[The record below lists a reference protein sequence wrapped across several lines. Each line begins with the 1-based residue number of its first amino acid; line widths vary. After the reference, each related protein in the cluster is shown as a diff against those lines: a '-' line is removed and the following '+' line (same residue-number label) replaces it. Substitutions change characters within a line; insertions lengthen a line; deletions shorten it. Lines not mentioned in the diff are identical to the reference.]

1 MTSRKGGVRSPKSER
16 RAFAATKFDRETM
29 KPAQFE
35 YVSPSTVEAAVEA
48 LVASHGEGKVLA
60 GGQSLLPL
68 LNFRMARPTVL
79 VDLNRIEG
87 LSYIDDRGDRIAVGA
102 LTRHRELE
110 HSPLIADK
118 LPVIS
123 AAMRHV
129 AHLAIR
135 NRGTIGGSLSHA
147 DPAAELPMLATFYEA
162 AITIQGPAGRRTV
175 TPDEFFVDALTTC
188 LEPEEIVVEIEFP
201 ILEQDG
207 WAFEEVARRFGD
219 FALASIA
226 VSVRRG
232 PSRLESARV
241 AVMGVA
247 DTPRRLTEAEHAL
260 LAMDLD
266 DAMPDRF
273 AEIVASQVSPNDDLH
288 ASGDYRRHLLAQLAK
303 RALRTALDM
312 KGGSS

>member
-1 MTSRKGGVRSPKSER
+1 
-16 RAFAATKFDRETM
+16 M
-29 KPAQFE
+29 KPAKFD
-35 YVSPSTVEAAVEA
+35 YVSPSTVDAAIEA
-48 LVASHGEGKVLA
+48 LVASNGEGKVLA

-68 LNFRMARPTVL
+68 LNFRMARPAVL
-79 VDLNRIEG
+79 VDLNGIEG
-87 LSYIDDRGDRIAVGA
+87 LSYIRDRGDRIAIGA
-102 LTRHRELE
+102 LTRHRDLE
-110 HSPLIADK
+110 HSALIASR
-118 LPVIS
+118 LPVMS

-162 AITIQGPAGRRTV
+162 AITVQGPEGRRTIA
-175 TPDEFFVDALTTC
+175 PEEFFVDALTNC

-226 VSVRRG
+226 VSVRRTA
-232 PSRLESARV
+232 SAFTAARV

-247 DTPRRLTEAEHAL
+247 DTPLRLRLAEQEL
-260 LAMDLD
+260 VAMVIDEQT
-266 DAMPDRF
+266 PDRF
-273 AEIVASQVSPNDDLH
+273 SESVASQVSPN
-288 ASGDYRRHLLAQLAK
+288 GDIHGSAEYRKHLLTQLAK
-303 RALRTALDM
+303 RALRTALAM
-312 KGGSS
+312 KG

>member
-1 MTSRKGGVRSPKSER
+1 
-16 RAFAATKFDRETM
+16 M
-29 KPAQFE
+29 KPAQFD
-35 YVSPSTVEAAVEA
+35 YVLPATVDAAVEA
-48 LVASHGEGKVLA
+48 LVASNGDGKVLA

-68 LNFRMARPTVL
+68 LNFRMARPSVL
-79 VDLNRIEG
+79 VDLNGIEG
-87 LSYIDDRGDRIAVGA
+87 LSYIEDRGDRIAIGA

-110 HSPLIADK
+110 HSPLIASK
-118 LPVIS
+118 LPAMS

-147 DPAAELPMLATFYEA
+147 DPAAELPMLATFYDA
-162 AITIQGPAGRRTV
+162 KISVQGPAGRRTIM
-175 TPDEFFVDALTTC
+175 PQEFFVDALTNC
-188 LEPEEIVVEIEFP
+188 MEPEDIVVEIEFP

-232 PSRLESARV
+232 PAKLEAARV

-247 DTPRRLTEAEHAL
+247 DTPLRLREAEQEL
-260 LAMDLD
+260 VTMELD
-266 DAMPDRF
+266 EQTPDRF
-273 AEIVASQVSPNDDLH
+273 SEIVVSKISPN
-288 ASGDYRRHLLAQLAK
+288 GDIHGSAEYRKHLLAQLAK
-303 RALRTALDM
+303 RALRTALAM
-312 KGGSS
+312 KA

>member
-1 MTSRKGGVRSPKSER
+1 
-16 RAFAATKFDRETM
+16 M
-29 KPAQFE
+29 KPAKFD
-35 YVSPSTVEAAVEA
+35 YISPSTVEAAVEA
-48 LVASHGEGKVLA
+48 LVASNGEGKVLA

-68 LNFRMARPTVL
+68 LNFRMARPSVL

-87 LSYIDDRGDRIAVGA
+87 LSYIEDRGDRIAIGA

-110 HSPLIADK
+110 HSPLIASK

-147 DPAAELPMLATFYEA
+147 DPAAELPMLAAFYEA
-162 AITIQGPAGRRTV
+162 EISVQGPMGRRKIA
-175 TPDEFFVDALTTC
+175 PGEFFVDALTTC
-188 LEPEEIVVEIEFP
+188 LEPEEIVVEVEFP
-201 ILEQDG
+201 ILEHDG

-226 VSVRRG
+226 VSIRRG
-232 PSRLESARV
+232 PSGLQAARV

-247 DTPRRLTEAEHAL
+247 DTPRRLREAEKQL
-260 LAMDLD
+260 VAMELD
-266 DAMPDRF
+266 DRTPDRF
-273 AEIVASQVSPNDDLH
+273 SAAVVSQVSPNDDLH
-288 ASGDYRRHLLAQLAK
+288 ASADYRRHLLAQLAK
-303 RALRTALDM
+303 RALQAALAM
-312 KGGSS
+312 KG

>member
-1 MTSRKGGVRSPKSER
+1 
-16 RAFAATKFDRETM
+16 M
-29 KPAQFE
+29 KPAKFD

-48 LVASHGEGKVLA
+48 LVASKGEGKVLA

-68 LNFRMARPTVL
+68 LNFRMARPAVL
-79 VDLNRIEG
+79 VDLNRIKG
-87 LSYIDDRGDRIAVGA
+87 LSYIEDRGNRIAIGA

-110 HSPLIADK
+110 HSPLIASK

-123 AAMRHV
+123 GAMRHV

-147 DPAAELPMLATFYEA
+147 DPAAELPMLAAFYEA
-162 AITIQGPAGRRTV
+162 EISVQGPAGRRTIA
-175 TPDEFFVDALTTC
+175 PGEFFVDALTNC

-201 ILEQDG
+201 ILKQDG

-226 VSVRRG
+226 VSVLRG
-232 PSRLESARV
+232 PSGLEAARV

-247 DTPRRLTEAEHAL
+247 DTPKRLREAEDAL
-260 LAMDLD
+260 VAMELD
-266 DAMPDRF
+266 DRTPDRF
-273 AEIVASQVSPNDDLH
+273 SEIVISQVSPNDDLH
-288 ASGDYRRHLLAQLAK
+288 ASADYRRHLLTQLAK
-303 RALRTALDM
+303 RALQAALAM
-312 KGGSS
+312 KG

>member
-1 MTSRKGGVRSPKSER
+1 
-16 RAFAATKFDRETM
+16 M
-29 KPAQFE
+29 KPAKFD
-35 YVSPSTVEAAVEA
+35 YVSPSTVEAAIEA
-48 LVASHGEGKVLA
+48 LVASNGEGKVLA

-87 LSYIDDRGDRIAVGA
+87 LSYIEDRGDRIAVGA
-102 LTRHRELE
+102 LTRQRELE
-110 HSPLIADK
+110 HSPLIASK

-123 AAMRHV
+123 AAMRYV

-162 AITIQGPAGRRTV
+162 RIAIQGPSGRRTIA
-175 TPDEFFVDALTTC
+175 PGEFFVDALTNC

-201 ILEQDG
+201 ILKQDG

-232 PSRLESARV
+232 ASGLEAARV

-247 DTPRRLTEAEHAL
+247 DTPLRLREAEDEL
-260 LAMDLD
+260 VAMELD
-266 DAMPDRF
+266 DRTADRF

-288 ASGDYRRHLLAQLAK
+288 ASAEYRRHLLAQLAS
-303 RALRTALDM
+303 RALQTALAM
-312 KGGSS
+312 KV

>member
-1 MTSRKGGVRSPKSER
+1 
-16 RAFAATKFDRETM
+16 M
-29 KPAQFE
+29 KPAKFD
-35 YVSPSTVEAAVEA
+35 YVSPSTVDAAVEA
-48 LVASHGEGKVLA
+48 LVASNGEGKVLA

-68 LNFRMARPTVL
+68 LNFRMARPAVL
-79 VDLNRIEG
+79 VDLNGIKG
-87 LSYIDDRGDRIAVGA
+87 LSYIEDRGDRVAIGA

-110 HSPLIADK
+110 HSPLIASK
-118 LPVIS
+118 LPVMS
-123 AAMRHV
+123 TAMRHV

-162 AITIQGPAGRRTV
+162 GISIQGPAGRRTV
-175 TPDEFFVDALTTC
+175 APGEFFVDALTNC

-201 ILEQDG
+201 VLKQDG

-232 PSRLESARV
+232 PSGLEAARV

-247 DTPRRLTEAEHAL
+247 DTPLRLRKAEEEL
-260 LAMDLD
+260 IAMEIDERT
-266 DAMPDRF
+266 PDRF
-273 AEIVASQVSPNDDLH
+273 SEVVVSQVSPNHDLH
-288 ASGDYRRHLLAQLAK
+288 ASAEYRRHLLAQLAK
-303 RALRTALDM
+303 RALQTALAM
-312 KGGSS
+312 KA